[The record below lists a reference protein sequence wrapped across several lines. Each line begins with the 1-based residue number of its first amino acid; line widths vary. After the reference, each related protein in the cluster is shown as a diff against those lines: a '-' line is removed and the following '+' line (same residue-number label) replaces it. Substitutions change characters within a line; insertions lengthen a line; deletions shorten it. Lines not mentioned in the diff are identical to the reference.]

1 MKLKAL
7 VGVLAVA
14 GLAMPGIA
22 SATNGYF
29 SHGYGMTAKGMGGAA
44 TAMAKD
50 AMGGANNPASMAF
63 VGDRLDVGIDWFS
76 PKRSANRTA
85 SLGNANNGDYESSS
99 NDFLVPEFGYNMML
113 GEKMSLGISVYGNG
127 GMNTDYQGA
136 QLSTQNCGFP
146 GGVAAKTQNL
156 LCGSGKLGMN
166 LEQLIVAPTF
176 AYKVNA
182 SNSIGVSPLFVYQ
195 RFSADGLDAFGGLSS
210 DATRLSNKGHDSST
224 GWGVR
229 LGWQGKVT
237 DTVTLGAT
245 YSPKI
250 DMSNFKRYEGLFAEQ
265 GDFDIP
271 MNWNLGVAFKATPDI
286 TIALDYQHIDYSG
299 VKSVAN
305 SGVSVIGTPGTAP
318 CAPAPFGS
326 GTNVGDARCMG
337 GNAGLG
343 FGWSDV
349 DVVKLGVEY
358 KYNDALTL
366 RAGINHG
373 DNPVKSGEQTFNII
387 APGVVTDHYTLGATY
402 GVTKDSEVTVA
413 YMHAQEKSVSGPT
426 NPNFPVGGTET
437 IKMYQNSLG
446 IAYGMKF

>member
-29 SHGYGMTAKGMGGAA
+29 SHGYGMTAKGMGGAS

-63 VGDRLDVGIDWFS
+63 VGDRLDVGVDWFS
-76 PKRSANRTA
+76 PERSAKREGA
-85 SLGNANNGDYESSS
+85 AFANFSSDS
-99 NDFLVPEFGYNMML
+99 DSTNFFVPEFGYNMML
-113 GEKMSLGISVYGNG
+113 GEKMSLGITIYGNG
-127 GMNTDYQGA
+127 GMNTDYQ
-136 QLSTQNCGFP
+136 STS
-146 GGVAAKTQNL
+146 AKTACDPVGGGNL
-156 LCGSGKLGMN
+156 FCDKMGGGSGGKVGVN

-195 RFSADGLDAFGGLSS
+195 RFSANGIEAFGALSS
-210 DATRLSNKGHDSST
+210 DPTHLAGTGHDSST

-229 LGWQGKVT
+229 LGWQGNVT

-250 DMSNFKRYEGLFAEQ
+250 NMSKFKRYAGLFAEQ

-271 MNWNLGVAFKATPDI
+271 MNWNLGVAFKATPAL
-286 TIALDYQHIDYSG
+286 TVALDYQHIDYSG
-299 VKSVAN
+299 VKSISN
-305 SGVSVIGTPGTAP
+305 SGLTGAGTTWSAAIP
-318 CAPAPFGS
+318 
-326 GTNVGDARCMG
+326 GDATQLG
-337 GNAGLG
+337 ASNGLG
-343 FGWSDV
+343 FGWSSV

-373 DNPVKSGEQTFNII
+373 DNPIKSGEQTFNIL

-402 GVTKDSEVTVA
+402 GVTKDSEITVA
-413 YMHAQEKSVSGPT
+413 YMHAQEKSVSGAT
-426 NPNFPVGGTET
+426 SAYFGGGAVGGTET

>member
-1 MKLKAL
+1 MKLKTL

-76 PKRSANRTA
+76 PKRAASRSG
-85 SLGNANNGDYESSS
+85 SLGPDFNETSSS
-99 NDFLVPEFGYNMML
+99 NDFLIPEFGYNMML
-113 GEKMSLGISVYGNG
+113 GEKMSLGITVYGNG
-127 GMNTDYQGA
+127 GMNTDYASGT
-136 QLSTQNCGFP
+136 S
-146 GGVAAKTQNL
+146 VAANMCGGGAPASNP
-156 LCGSGKLGMN
+156 LCGSGKLGVN

-195 RFSADGLDAFGGLSS
+195 RFSADGLQAFAGLSN
-210 DATRLSNKGHDSST
+210 DGLAPSNKGHDSST

-237 DTVTLGAT
+237 DSVTLGAT

-250 DMSNFKRYEGLFAEQ
+250 DMSNFKRYANLFAEG

-271 MNWNLGVAFKATPDI
+271 MNWSLGVAFKATPAL
-286 TIALDYQHIDYSG
+286 TVALDYSHIDYEG
-299 VKSVAN
+299 VKSISN
-305 SGVSVIGTPGTAP
+305 SGITPGFTGPTSPLAL
-318 CAPAPFGS
+318 
-326 GTNVGDARCMG
+326 
-337 GNAGLG
+337 GNSNGLG
-343 FGWSDV
+343 FGWTNV

-373 DNPVKSGEQTFNII
+373 DNPIKSGETTFNII
-387 APGVVTDHYTLGATY
+387 APGTVTDHYTLGATY
-402 GVTKDSEVTVA
+402 AVAKNAEVTIA

-426 NPNFPVGGTET
+426 NPYFNAVGGTET

-446 IAYGMKF
+446 VAYGMKF

>member
-1 MKLKAL
+1 MKLKTL

-14 GLAMPGIA
+14 GLAMPGMA

-50 AMGGANNPASMAF
+50 AMGGANNPASMVF
-63 VGDRLDVGIDWFS
+63 VGDRLDVGVDWFM
-76 PKRSANRTA
+76 PKRA
-85 SLGNANNGDYESSS
+85 SSRAGAAASNGLNAIQYDGTMNSSS
-99 NDFLVPEFGYNMML
+99 NNFLIPEFGYNMML
-113 GEKMSLGISVYGNG
+113 GDKMSLGITVYGNG
-127 GMNTDYQGA
+127 GMNTDYQPQTGA
-136 QLSTQNCGFP
+136 YTCNADMV
-146 GGVAAKTQNL
+146 GGVSPRDNI
-156 LCGSGKLGMN
+156 LCGLGKAGVN

-195 RFSADGLDAFGGLSS
+195 RFSADGLQAFQGLSS
-210 DATRLSNKGHDSST
+210 DAANLTNRGHDSST

-237 DTVTLGAT
+237 DAVTLGAT

-250 DMSNFKRYEGLFAEQ
+250 NMSNLKRYAGLFAEQ

-271 MNWNLGVAFKATPDI
+271 ENWNIGVAFKATPKV
-286 TIALDYQHIDYSG
+286 TVALDYQEIKYGG
-299 VKSVAN
+299 VKAISN
-305 SGVSVIGTPGTAP
+305 SGITGGATFSAMTPGDPTQLGA
-318 CAPAPFGS
+318 S
-326 GTNVGDARCMG
+326 N
-337 GNAGLG
+337 GLG
-343 FGWSDV
+343 FGWSNV
-349 DVVKLGVEY
+349 NVVKLGVEY
-358 KYNDALTL
+358 KHNDALTL

-373 DNPVKSGEQTFNII
+373 TNPIKSGEQTFNIL
-387 APGVVTDHYTLGATY
+387 APGVVSDHYTLGATY
-402 GVTKDSEVTVA
+402 GVTKDSDITVA
-413 YMHAQEKSVSGPT
+413 YMHAQEKSVSGTTSPYLG
-426 NPNFPVGGTET
+426 VGGTET

>member
-29 SHGYGMTAKGMGGAA
+29 SHGYGMKAKGMGGAA
-44 TAMAKD
+44 AATASD
-50 AMGGANNPASMAF
+50 TMGGANNPASMVW
-63 VGDRLDVGIDWFS
+63 VGDRMDVGIDWFS
-76 PKRSANRTA
+76 PKREASRTG
-85 SLGNANNGDYESSS
+85 SFGPDFNEKSGS
-99 NDFLVPEFGYNMML
+99 NSFLVPEFGYNMML
-113 GEKMSLGISVYGNG
+113 GGNMSLGVTVYGNG
-127 GMNTDYQGA
+127 GMNTDYNSGTSVPAGRCGPGA
-136 QLSTQNCGFP
+136 PASNP
-146 GGVAAKTQNL
+146 
-156 LCGSGKLGMN
+156 LCGNGKLGVN

-195 RFSADGLDAFGGLSS
+195 RFSEDGLQAFMPLST
-210 DATRLSNKGHDSST
+210 DTAAVANTGHDSST

-237 DTVTLGAT
+237 DSVTLGAA

-250 DMSNFKRYEGLFAEQ
+250 DMSNFKRYAGLFAEK

-271 MNWNLGVAFKATPDI
+271 MNWNLGVAFKATPAV
-286 TIALDYQHIDYSG
+286 TVALDYSHIAYSG
-299 VKSVAN
+299 VKSIAN
-305 SGVSVIGTPGTAP
+305 TAIIPIVPTGNPP
-318 CAPAPFGS
+318 CPANTANPSLCLG
-326 GTNVGDARCMG
+326 NV
-337 GNAGLG
+337 NGLG

-373 DNPVKSGEQTFNII
+373 TNPVKSGEQTFNII

-413 YMHAQEKSVSGPT
+413 YMHAQEKSVSGAT

-446 IAYGMKF
+446 ASYSMKF

>member
-29 SHGYGMTAKGMGGAA
+29 SHGYGMTAMGMGGAS
-44 TAMAKD
+44 TAMAED

-63 VGDRLDVGIDWFS
+63 VGDRLDVGINWFS
-76 PKRSANRTA
+76 PKRSASRAGAGTLDPSA
-85 SLGNANNGDYESSS
+85 NATQYDGTMNSSS
-99 NDFLVPEFGYNMML
+99 NDFLIPEIGYNRML
-113 GEKMSLGISVYGNG
+113 GDKMSLGITVYGNG
-127 GMNTDYQGA
+127 GMNTDYQPQTGA
-136 QLSTQNCGFP
+136 YTCSN
-146 GGVAAKTQNL
+146 GVAAGPADNL
-156 LCGSGKLGMN
+156 LCGSGKAGVN

-176 AYKVNA
+176 AYKY
-182 SNSIGVSPLFVYQ
+182 SDRNSIGISPLFVYQ
-195 RFSADGLDAFGGLSS
+195 RFSADGLQAFGGLSS
-210 DATRLSNKGHDSST
+210 NPVSVTTNPGHDSST

-250 DMSNFKRYEGLFAEQ
+250 KMDEFKRYAGLFADQ
-265 GDFDIP
+265 GNFDIP
-271 MNWNLGVAFKATPDI
+271 ENWNLGVAFKATPKV
-286 TIALDYQHIDYSG
+286 TVALDYQQINYGG
-299 VKSVAN
+299 VKSIADSGLTGVATFAAA
-305 SGVSVIGTPGTAP
+305 TPG
-318 CAPAPFGS
+318 
-326 GTNVGDARCMG
+326 
-337 GNAGLG
+337 NAAQLGASNGLG
-343 FGWSDV
+343 FGWSNV
-349 DVVKLGVEY
+349 EVVKLGIEY

-373 DNPVKSGEQTFNII
+373 TNPIKSGETTFNIL

-402 GVTKDSEVTVA
+402 GVTKNSDVTVA
-413 YMHAQEKSVSGPT
+413 YMHAQEKSVSGATSGYLGPW
-426 NPNFPVGGTET
+426 VGGTET

>member
-29 SHGYGMTAKGMGGAA
+29 SHGYGMKAKGMGGAS

-63 VGDRLDVGIDWFS
+63 VGDRLDIGVDWFS
-76 PKRSANRTA
+76 PKRAASRTGSSFGGPTPDFSEA
-85 SLGNANNGDYESSS
+85 SSS
-99 NDFLVPEFGYNMML
+99 NDFLIPEFGYNMML
-113 GEKMSLGISVYGNG
+113 GEKMSLGITVYGNG
-127 GMNTDYQGA
+127 GMNTDYNSGTA
-136 QLSTQNCGFP
+136 IPAGNCG
-146 GGVAAKTQNL
+146 AAAANP
-156 LCGSGKLGMN
+156 LCGSGKLGVN

-176 AYKVNA
+176 AYKINA

-195 RFSADGLDAFGGLSS
+195 RFSEDGLQAFAGLSS
-210 DATRLSNKGHDSST
+210 DPTKLYNNGHDSST

-237 DTVTLGAT
+237 DSVTLGAT

-250 DMSNFKRYEGLFAEQ
+250 DMSNFKRYAGLLAEQ

-271 MNWNLGVAFKATPDI
+271 ANWNLGVAFKATPAV
-286 TIALDYQHIDYSG
+286 TVALDYQHIQYGSI
-299 VKSVAN
+299 KSIAN
-305 SGVSVIGTPGTAP
+305 SAVASF
-318 CAPAPFGS
+318 PAATVAGSPFQL
-326 GTNVGDARCMG
+326 
-337 GNAGLG
+337 GNNEGLG
-343 FGWSDV
+343 FGWSNV

-373 DNPVKSGEQTFNII
+373 TNPVKSGEQTFNIL

-426 NPNFPVGGTET
+426 NPYFGVTVPGTET

>member
-29 SHGYGMTAKGMGGAA
+29 SHGYGMTAKGMGGAS

-76 PKRSANRTA
+76 PKRAA
-85 SLGNANNGDYESSS
+85 SRAGSFGPDFAEDSSS

-127 GMNTDYQGA
+127 GMNTDYSSGT
-136 QLSTQNCGFP
+136 S
-146 GGVAAKTQNL
+146 VAANR
-156 LCGSGKLGMN
+156 CGAGAPASNPFCGNGKLGMN

-182 SNSIGVSPLFVYQ
+182 SNSIGVSPLYVYQ
-195 RFSADGLDAFGGLSS
+195 RFSADGLQAFSPLSS
-210 DATRLSNKGHDSST
+210 DATKLTNTGHDSST

-229 LGWQGKVT
+229 LGWQGKVM
-237 DTVTLGAT
+237 DTVTLGAA

-250 DMSNFKRYEGLFAEQ
+250 NMSKFNRYSGLFAEQ

-271 MNWNLGVAFKATPDI
+271 MNWNLGVAFKATPAI
-286 TIALDYQHIDYSG
+286 TVALDYAHIDYSG

-305 SGVSVIGTPGTAP
+305 SGITAGYAGP
-318 CAPAPFGS
+318 TSALALGGS
-326 GTNVGDARCMG
+326 N
-337 GNAGLG
+337 GLG
-343 FGWSDV
+343 FGWSNV

-358 KYNDALTL
+358 KFNDALTL

-373 DNPVKSGEQTFNII
+373 DNPIKSGEQTFNII
-387 APGVVTDHYTLGATY
+387 APGTVTDHYTLGATY
-402 GVTKDSEVTVA
+402 GVTKNSEVTVA
-413 YMHAQEKSVSGPT
+413 YMHAQEKSVSGAT
-426 NPNFPVGGTET
+426 NPYFPVGGTET

>member
-1 MKLKAL
+1 MKLKTLA
-7 VGVLAVA
+7 GVLAVA

-50 AMGGANNPASMAF
+50 AMGGANNPASMVW
-63 VGDRLDVGIDWFS
+63 VGDRVDVGVDWFM
-76 PKRSANRTA
+76 PKRGA
-85 SLGNANNGDYESSS
+85 SRSGGGAAFDEASSS
-99 NDFLVPEFGYNMML
+99 NDFLIPEFGYNMML
-113 GEKMSLGISVYGNG
+113 GEKMSLGITVYGNG
-127 GMNTDYQGA
+127 GMNTDYASGTSIPA
-136 QLSTQNCGFP
+136 GNCG
-146 GGVAAKTQNL
+146 AAAANP
-156 LCGSGKLGMN
+156 LCGSGKLGVN
-166 LEQLIVAPTF
+166 LEQLIIAPTF

-195 RFSADGLDAFGGLSS
+195 RFSEDGLQAFVPLSL
-210 DATRLSNKGHDSST
+210 DPTNLYNNGHDSST

-237 DTVTLGAT
+237 DSVTLGAT

-250 DMSNFKRYEGLFAEQ
+250 DMSNFKRYAGLLAEK

-271 MNWNLGVAFKATPDI
+271 MNWNLGVAFKATPAL
-286 TIALDYQHIDYSG
+286 TVALDYSHIAYGD
-299 VKSVAN
+299 VKSIAN
-305 SGVSVIGTPGTAP
+305 SGIAVGCTYGTPTEAQCLG
-318 CAPAPFGS
+318 GS
-326 GTNVGDARCMG
+326 S
-337 GNAGLG
+337 GLG
-343 FGWSDV
+343 FGWSNV

-366 RAGINHG
+366 RAGYNHG
-373 DNPVKSGEQTFNII
+373 TNPVKSGEQTFNIL

-402 GVTKDSEVTVA
+402 GVSKDSEVTVA
-413 YMHAQEKSVSGPT
+413 YMHAQENSVSGA
-426 NPNFPVGGTET
+426 PNVSYFAMGGTET
-437 IKMYQNSLG
+437 VKMYQNSLG

>member
-1 MKLKAL
+1 MKLKTL

-76 PKRSANRTA
+76 PKREANRSGSFGPDFNET
-85 SLGNANNGDYESSS
+85 SSS
-99 NDFLVPEFGYNMML
+99 DNFLVPEFGYNMML
-113 GEKMSLGISVYGNG
+113 GDKMSLGITVYGNG
-127 GMNTDYQGA
+127 GMNTDYQSGTSVGA
-136 QLSTQNCGFP
+136 NMCGLGAP
-146 GGVAAKTQNL
+146 ASNP
-156 LCGSGKLGMN
+156 LCGSGKLGVN

-176 AYKVNA
+176 AYKINA
-182 SNSIGVSPLFVYQ
+182 SNSIGVSPLYVYQ
-195 RFSADGLDAFGGLSS
+195 RFSADGLQAFGGLST
-210 DATRLSNKGHDSST
+210 DAANLTNRGHDSST

-237 DTVTLGAT
+237 DSVTLGAT
-245 YSPKI
+245 YAPKI
-250 DMSNFKRYEGLFAEQ
+250 DMSEFNRYAGLFAEK

-271 MNWNLGVAFKATPDI
+271 MNWSLGVAFKATPAL
-286 TIALDYQHIDYSG
+286 TVALDFSHIDYAG
-299 VKSVAN
+299 VKSIHNTELNTNMPGAMLGN
-305 SGVSVIGTPGTAP
+305 S
-318 CAPAPFGS
+318 
-326 GTNVGDARCMG
+326 D
-337 GNAGLG
+337 GLG
-343 FGWSDV
+343 FGWSNV
-349 DVVKLGVEY
+349 DVVKLGVEF

-373 DNPVKSGEQTFNII
+373 DNPIQSGEQTFNII

-402 GVTKDSEVTVA
+402 ALSKNSEVTVA
-413 YMHAQEKSVSGPT
+413 YMHAQEKTVSGPT
-426 NPNFPVGGTET
+426 NPYYFPVGGTET

-446 IAYGMKF
+446 VAYGMKF

>member
-29 SHGYGMTAKGMGGAA
+29 SHGYGMTAMGMGGAA
-44 TAMAKD
+44 TATASD

-63 VGDRLDVGIDWFS
+63 VGDRLDVGINWFS
-76 PKRSANRTA
+76 PKREASRTGSTFGGGTTA
-85 SLGNANNGDYESSS
+85 DFSEKSGS
-99 NDFLVPEFGYNMML
+99 NSFLVPEFGYNRML
-113 GEKMSLGISVYGNG
+113 GEKMSLGVTVYGNG
-127 GMNTDYQGA
+127 GMNTDYNSGTA
-136 QLSTQNCGFP
+136 IPAGNCGP
-146 GGVAAKTQNL
+146 TAANP
-156 LCGSGKLGMN
+156 LCGNGKLGVN

-195 RFSADGLDAFGGLSS
+195 RFSADGLQAFAPLSS
-210 DATRLSNKGHDSST
+210 NAANLTNTGHDSST

-250 DMSNFKRYEGLFAEQ
+250 NMGEFKRYAGLFAEN

-271 MNWNLGVAFKATPDI
+271 MNWNLGVAFKATPAV
-286 TIALDYQHIDYSG
+286 TVALDYEHIDYAG
-299 VKSVAN
+299 VKSISN
-305 SGVSVIGTPGTAP
+305 SGIAGAATFAAATPGNSTQL
-318 CAPAPFGS
+318 GN
-326 GTNVGDARCMG
+326 TN
-337 GNAGLG
+337 GLG
-343 FGWSDV
+343 FGWSNV
-349 DVVKLGVEY
+349 DVVKLGVAY

-373 DNPVKSGEQTFNII
+373 DNPIKSGEQTFNII

-402 GVTKDSEVTVA
+402 GVTKNSEITVA

-426 NPNFPVGGTET
+426 NPYFGPPGAVLGNET

>member
-76 PKRSANRTA
+76 PKREA
-85 SLGNANNGDYESSS
+85 SRSGSFGPDFSETSSS
-99 NDFLVPEFGYNMML
+99 DSFLVPEFGYNMML
-113 GEKMSLGISVYGNG
+113 GDKMSLGVTVYGNG
-127 GMNTDYQGA
+127 GMNTDYKNGA
-136 QLSTQNCGFP
+136 S
-146 GGVAAKTQNL
+146 VAANMCGL
-156 LCGSGKLGMN
+156 GAPASNPLCGSGKLGVN

-195 RFSADGLDAFGGLSS
+195 RFSADGLQAFGGLSS
-210 DATRLSNKGHDSST
+210 DPANLTNRGHDSST

-229 LGWQGKVT
+229 LGWQGRVA
-237 DTVTLGAT
+237 DSVTLGAT

-250 DMSNFKRYEGLFAEQ
+250 DMSKFKRYAGLFAEQ

-271 MNWNLGVAFKATPDI
+271 MNWSLGVAFKATPAL
-286 TIALDYQHIDYSG
+286 TVALDYAHIDYAG
-299 VKSVAN
+299 VKSIHNTELN
-305 SGVSVIGTPGTAP
+305 STMPGA
-318 CAPAPFGS
+318 
-326 GTNVGDARCMG
+326 ML
-337 GNAGLG
+337 GNDNGLG
-343 FGWSDV
+343 FGWSNV

-373 DNPVKSGEQTFNII
+373 DNPIQSGEQTFNII

-402 GVTKDSEVTVA
+402 AVSKNSEVTVA
-413 YMHAQEKSVSGPT
+413 YMHAQEKSVSGT
-426 NPNFPVGGTET
+426 PNIYYFPVAGTET

-446 IAYGMKF
+446 VAYGMKF

>member
-1 MKLKAL
+1 MKLKVL

-29 SHGYGMTAKGMGGAA
+29 SHGYGMTAMGMGGAS
-44 TAMAKD
+44 TAMAED

-63 VGDRLDVGIDWFS
+63 VGDRLDVGINWFS
-76 PKRSANRTA
+76 PKRSASRA
-85 SLGNANNGDYESSS
+85 GGGAAFDEASSS
-99 NDFLVPEFGYNMML
+99 NDFLIPEIGYNRMM
-113 GEKMSLGISVYGNG
+113 GDKMSLGVTVYGNG
-127 GMNTDYQGA
+127 GMNTDYQDGA
-136 QLSTQNCGFP
+136 A
-146 GGVAAKTQNL
+146 VAANQCGPGAPASNP
-156 LCGSGKLGMN
+156 LCGSGKLGVN

-176 AYKVNA
+176 AYKY
-182 SNSIGVSPLFVYQ
+182 SERNSIGISPLFVYQ
-195 RFSADGLDAFGGLSS
+195 RFSADGLQAFAPLTNSGVSVP
-210 DATRLSNKGHDSST
+210 SNQGHDSST

-237 DTVTLGAT
+237 DRVTLGAT

-250 DMSNFKRYEGLFAEQ
+250 AMSKFSRYANLFADQ
-265 GDFDIP
+265 GNFDIP
-271 MNWNLGVAFKATPDI
+271 MNWNLGVAFKATPAV
-286 TIALDYQHIDYSG
+286 TVALDYQHIDYAG
-299 VKSVAN
+299 VKSIAD
-305 SGVSVIGTPGTAP
+305 SGITAGAGGPGNP
-318 CAPAPFGS
+318 LDLGGS
-326 GTNVGDARCMG
+326 N
-337 GNAGLG
+337 GLG
-343 FGWSDV
+343 FGWSNV

-373 DNPVKSGEQTFNII
+373 DNPIKSGETTFNIL

-402 GVTKDSEVTVA
+402 GVTKNSDVTVA
-413 YMHAQEKSVSGPT
+413 YMHAQEKSVSGA
-426 NPNFPVGGTET
+426 PNVSYFPMGGTET

>member
-1 MKLKAL
+1 MKLKTL

-29 SHGYGMTAKGMGGAA
+29 SHGYGMTAKGMGGAS

-50 AMGGANNPASMAF
+50 AMGGANNPASMVF

-76 PKRSANRTA
+76 PKRGA
-85 SLGNANNGDYESSS
+85 SRSGASDFGVGAEFNGTMNSGSD
-99 NDFLVPEFGYNMML
+99 NFLVPEFGYNMML
-113 GEKMSLGISVYGNG
+113 GEKMSLGITVYGNG
-127 GMNTDYQGA
+127 GMNTDYQPQTGA
-136 QLSTQNCGFP
+136 YTCVNPSTGP
-146 GGVAAKTQNL
+146 YAADNL
-156 LCGSGKLGMN
+156 LCGFGKLGVN

-182 SNSIGVSPLFVYQ
+182 TNSIGVSPLFVYQ
-195 RFSADGLDAFGGLSS
+195 RFSADGLQAFGGLSTNPS
-210 DATRLSNKGHDSST
+210 TLTNTGHDSST

-229 LGWQGKVT
+229 LGWQGKIA
-237 DTVTLGAT
+237 DSVTLGAT

-250 DMSNFKRYEGLFAEQ
+250 NMSSFKRYSGLFAEQ

-271 MNWNLGVAFKATPDI
+271 MNWSLGVAFKATPAL
-286 TIALDYQHIDYSG
+286 TVALDYSHIDYSG
-299 VKSVAN
+299 VKSISN
-305 SGVSVIGTPGTAP
+305 SGITPGAVDG
-318 CAPAPFGS
+318 FGVVS
-326 GTNVGDARCMG
+326 PVLGLG
-337 GNAGLG
+337 GSNGLG
-343 FGWSDV
+343 FGWSNV

-373 DNPVKSGEQTFNII
+373 DNPIKSGEQTFNII
-387 APGVVTDHYTLGATY
+387 APGVVTDHYTFGATY
-402 GVTKDSEVTVA
+402 AVAKNAEVTVA
-413 YMHAQEKSVSGPT
+413 YMHAQEKSVSGGP
-426 NPNFPVGGTET
+426 NPYFNTGAGTVET

>member
-1 MKLKAL
+1 MKLKTL

-29 SHGYGMTAKGMGGAA
+29 SHGYGMTAKGMGGAS

-76 PKRSANRTA
+76 PKRSASRA
-85 SLGNANNGDYESSS
+85 GSSDFGIGAQLDGNMNSSS

-113 GEKMSLGISVYGNG
+113 GEKMSLGITVYGNG
-127 GMNTDYQGA
+127 GMNTDYQPQTGA
-136 QLSTQNCGFP
+136 YQCSDGM
-146 GGVAAKTQNL
+146 GGVLPADNL
-156 LCGSGKLGMN
+156 LCGSGKLGVN
-166 LEQLIVAPTF
+166 LEQLIIAPTF

-195 RFSADGLDAFGGLSS
+195 RFSADGLHAFAQLSNDGL
-210 DATRLSNKGHDSST
+210 APSNKGHDSST

-229 LGWQGKVT
+229 LGWQGKIT
-237 DTVTLGAT
+237 DSVTLGAT

-250 DMSNFKRYEGLFAEQ
+250 DMSNFKRYANLFAEQ

-271 MNWNLGVAFKATPDI
+271 MNWNLGVAFKATPAL
-286 TIALDYQHIDYSG
+286 TVALDYSHIDYEG
-299 VKSVAN
+299 VKSISN
-305 SGVSVIGTPGTAP
+305 SGLTPGFAGPTSPLAL
-318 CAPAPFGS
+318 
-326 GTNVGDARCMG
+326 
-337 GNAGLG
+337 GNSNGLG
-343 FGWSDV
+343 FGWTNV

-373 DNPVKSGEQTFNII
+373 DNPIKSGEQTFNII
-387 APGVVTDHYTLGATY
+387 APGTVTDHYTLGATY
-402 GVTKDSEVTVA
+402 GVTKDSEITVA
-413 YMHAQEKSVSGPT
+413 YMHAQEKSVSGGPSIYFPT
-426 NPNFPVGGTET
+426 GAGTTET

-446 IAYGMKF
+446 IAYGVKF

>member
-1 MKLKAL
+1 MKLKTLA
-7 VGVLAVA
+7 GVLAVA

-63 VGDRLDVGIDWFS
+63 VGDRLDIGVDWFS
-76 PKRSANRTA
+76 PERSAKRE
-85 SLGNANNGDYESSS
+85 GGGVPFSSDS
-99 NDFLVPEFGYNMML
+99 DSTNFFVPEFGYNMML
-113 GEKMSLGISVYGNG
+113 GEKMSLGITVYGNG
-127 GMNTDYQGA
+127 GMNTDYQ
-136 QLSTQNCGFP
+136 STSAKTACGP
-146 GGVAAKTQNL
+146 GGNL
-156 LCGSGKLGMN
+156 FCDVMGGGSGGKVGMN

-195 RFSADGLDAFGGLSS
+195 RFSADGLQAFGGLSS
-210 DATRLSNKGHDSST
+210 DGTKLSNNGHDSST

-237 DTVTLGAT
+237 DAVTLGAT

-250 DMSNFKRYEGLFAEQ
+250 DMSNFKRYAGLFAEQ

-271 MNWNLGVAFKATPDI
+271 MNWNIGVAFKATPAL
-286 TIALDYQHIDYSG
+286 TVALDYSHIDYEG
-299 VKSVAN
+299 VKSVSN
-305 SGVSVIGTPGTAP
+305 TGISVIGTPMTAP
-318 CAPAPFGS
+318 CAPAPYGS

-337 GNAGLG
+337 GSAGLG
-343 FGWSDV
+343 FGWSNV

-373 DNPVKSGEQTFNII
+373 DNPIRSGEQTFNIL

-402 GVTKDSEVTVA
+402 AVAKNAEVTVA
-413 YMHAQEKSVSGPT
+413 YMHAQEKSVSGAL

>member
-76 PKRSANRTA
+76 PKRAASRTGSGVDFTA
-85 SLGNANNGDYESSS
+85 DSSS
-99 NDFLVPEFGYNMML
+99 NDFLIPEFGYNMML
-113 GEKMSLGISVYGNG
+113 GEKMSLGITVYGNG
-127 GMNTDYQGA
+127 GMNTDYQAGKTA
-136 QLSTQNCGFP
+136 CGP
-146 GGVAAKTQNL
+146 GGNFFCDNGL
-156 LCGSGKLGMN
+156 GGKVGVN

-176 AYKVNA
+176 AYKINA

-195 RFSADGLDAFGGLSS
+195 RFSADGLQGFGVLSS
-210 DATRLSNKGHDSST
+210 DAANLTNTGHDSST

-237 DTVTLGAT
+237 DSVTLGAT

-250 DMSNFKRYEGLFAEQ
+250 DMNKFKRYAGLFAEQ

-271 MNWNLGVAFKATPDI
+271 MNWNLGVAFKATPAL
-286 TIALDYQHIDYSG
+286 TVALDYQHIDYSG
-299 VKSVAN
+299 VKAIAN
-305 SGVSVIGTPGTAP
+305 SGLTGAATFDAAFPGN
-318 CAPAPFGS
+318 PAQLGGS
-326 GTNVGDARCMG
+326 N
-337 GNAGLG
+337 GLG
-343 FGWSDV
+343 FGWSSV

-373 DNPVKSGEQTFNII
+373 DNPIKSGEQTFNIL

-402 GVTKDSEVTVA
+402 GVTKDSEITVA
-413 YMHAQEKSVSGPT
+413 YMHAQEKSVSGAT
-426 NPNFPVGGTET
+426 SGYFPVGGTET

-446 IAYGMKF
+446 VAYGMKF

>member
-14 GLAMPGIA
+14 GLAMPGIT

-29 SHGYGMTAKGMGGAA
+29 SHGYGMTAKGMGGAS

-63 VGDRLDVGIDWFS
+63 VGDRMDIGIDWFS
-76 PKRSANRTA
+76 PERSAKRE
-85 SLGNANNGDYESSS
+85 GGGVPFSSDS
-99 NDFLVPEFGYNMML
+99 DSTNFFIPEFGYNMML
-113 GEKMSLGISVYGNG
+113 GEKMSLGITVYGNG
-127 GMNTDYQGA
+127 GMNTDYQ
-136 QLSTQNCGFP
+136 STSAKTACGP
-146 GGVAAKTQNL
+146 GGNFFCDVMGG
-156 LCGSGKLGMN
+156 GSGGKVGVN

-195 RFSADGLDAFGGLSS
+195 RFSANGIEAFGALSS
-210 DATRLSNKGHDSST
+210 DPTHLTGTGHDSST

-250 DMSNFKRYEGLFAEQ
+250 NMDKFKRYAGLFAEQ

-271 MNWNLGVAFKATPDI
+271 MNWNLGVAFKATPAL
-286 TIALDYQHIDYSG
+286 TVALDYQHIDYSG
-299 VKSVAN
+299 VKSISN
-305 SGVSVIGTPGTAP
+305 SGLTGAGTTWSAMIPGDPTQLGA
-318 CAPAPFGS
+318 S
-326 GTNVGDARCMG
+326 N
-337 GNAGLG
+337 GLG
-343 FGWSDV
+343 FGWSSV

-373 DNPVKSGEQTFNII
+373 DNPIKSGEQTFNIL

-402 GVTKDSEVTVA
+402 AVTKDSEITVA
-413 YMHAQEKSVSGPT
+413 YMHAQEESVTGATSAYFGA
-426 NPNFPVGGTET
+426 GGTET

>member
-29 SHGYGMTAKGMGGAA
+29 AHGYGIKAKGMGGAA
-44 TAMAKD
+44 TATASD
-50 AMGGANNPASMAF
+50 TMGGANNPASMVF
-63 VGDRLDVGIDWFS
+63 VGDRMDIGVDWFRPERAAS
-76 PKRSANRTA
+76 RTG
-85 SLGNANNGDYESSS
+85 SLGPDFSETSSS

-113 GEKMSLGISVYGNG
+113 GDKMSLGITIYGNG
-127 GMNTDYQGA
+127 GMNSDYKSGTSVA
-136 QLSTQNCGFP
+136 TGMCAGPAVPRNPLCGF
-146 GGVAAKTQNL
+146 
-156 LCGSGKLGMN
+156 GKLGVN

-195 RFSADGLDAFGGLSS
+195 RFSADGLQAFAGLSS
-210 DATRLSNKGHDSST
+210 DANTLTNTGHDSST

-237 DTVTLGAT
+237 DAVTLGAT

-250 DMSNFKRYEGLFAEQ
+250 DMSKFKRYAGLFAEQ

-271 MNWNLGVAFKATPDI
+271 MNWSLGVAFKATPAV
-286 TIALDYQHIDYSG
+286 TVALDYAHIDYAG
-299 VKSVAN
+299 VKSIHN
-305 SGVSVIGTPGTAP
+305 SGITAGYTGP
-318 CAPAPFGS
+318 TNPLALGGS
-326 GTNVGDARCMG
+326 N
-337 GNAGLG
+337 GLG
-343 FGWSDV
+343 FGWSNV

-366 RAGINHG
+366 RAGVNHG
-373 DNPVKSGEQTFNII
+373 DNPIKSGETTFNIL

-402 GVTKDSEVTVA
+402 SVTKDSEVTVA
-413 YMHAQEKSVSGPT
+413 YMHAQEESVSGPT
-426 NPNFPVGGTET
+426 NPYFPVNGTET

>member
-76 PKRSANRTA
+76 PKREA
-85 SLGNANNGDYESSS
+85 SRSGSFGPDFSETSSS
-99 NDFLVPEFGYNMML
+99 DSFLVPEFGYNMML
-113 GEKMSLGISVYGNG
+113 GDKMSLGVTVYGNG
-127 GMNTDYQGA
+127 GMNTDYKSGA
-136 QLSTQNCGFP
+136 S
-146 GGVAAKTQNL
+146 VAANMCGVPTASNP
-156 LCGSGKLGMN
+156 LCGSGKLGVN

-195 RFSADGLDAFGGLSS
+195 RFSADGLQAFEVLSS
-210 DATRLSNKGHDSST
+210 DPANLTNRGHDSST

-237 DTVTLGAT
+237 DSVTLGAT
-245 YSPKI
+245 YSPKVN
-250 DMSNFKRYEGLFAEQ
+250 MSKFNRYSGLFAEQ

-271 MNWNLGVAFKATPDI
+271 MNWNLGVAFKATPAL
-286 TIALDYQHIDYSG
+286 TVALDYQHIEYSG
-299 VKSVAN
+299 VKAIAN
-305 SGVSVIGTPGTAP
+305 SGLTGAATFAAAYP
-318 CAPAPFGS
+318 
-326 GTNVGDARCMG
+326 
-337 GNAGLG
+337 GNAAQLGASNGLG
-343 FGWSDV
+343 FGWSNV

-373 DNPVKSGEQTFNII
+373 DNPIQSGEQTFNII

-402 GVTKDSEVTVA
+402 AVAKNSEVTVA
-413 YMHAQEKSVSGPT
+413 YMHAQEKSVSGAT
-426 NPNFPVGGTET
+426 SAYFPVTGTET

-446 IAYGMKF
+446 VSYGMKF

>member
-29 SHGYGMTAKGMGGAA
+29 SHGYGMTAKGMAGAS

-76 PKRSANRTA
+76 PKRAASRTGA
-85 SLGNANNGDYESSS
+85 ATFNGVNTIQYDGTMNSSS

-113 GEKMSLGISVYGNG
+113 GEKMSLGITVYGNG
-127 GMNTDYQGA
+127 GMNTDYQPQTGA
-136 QLSTQNCGFP
+136 YTCNADMVGGVSQRDNILCGF
-146 GGVAAKTQNL
+146 GKAGV
-156 LCGSGKLGMN
+156 N

-195 RFSADGLDAFGGLSS
+195 RFSADGLQGFSPLSS
-210 DATRLSNKGHDSST
+210 DPTHLTNTGHDSST

-250 DMSNFKRYEGLFAEQ
+250 NMSEFKRYAGLFAEK

-271 MNWNLGVAFKATPDI
+271 MNWNLGVAFKATPAL
-286 TIALDYQHIDYSG
+286 TVALDYQHIDYSG
-299 VKSVAN
+299 VKSIAN
-305 SGVSVIGTPGTAP
+305 TGISGFAGSTS
-318 CAPAPFGS
+318 PA
-326 GTNVGDARCMG
+326 AL
-337 GNAGLG
+337 GNSNGLG
-343 FGWSDV
+343 FGWSNV

-373 DNPVKSGEQTFNII
+373 DNPIKSGEQTFNIL

-426 NPNFPVGGTET
+426 SPYFPVGGTET